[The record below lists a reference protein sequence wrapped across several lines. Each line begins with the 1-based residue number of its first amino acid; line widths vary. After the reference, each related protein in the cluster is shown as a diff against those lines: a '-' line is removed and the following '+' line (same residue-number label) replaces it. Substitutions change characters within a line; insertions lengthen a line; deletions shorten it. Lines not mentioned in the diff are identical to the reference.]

1 MEAHS
6 PVPKARSRPTSKK
19 LQEKISDTW
28 KDVFSPKSMN
38 SIKRETTVSQ
48 LVSDWEHVHKQTDPS
63 RDETYYVWKHCKNL
77 DSPYNDG
84 SVKTIGDLTADPPTL
99 YLDEIT
105 HFKIPRNHEDFNE
118 LNSYLN
124 ALFSARATKF
134 DYLRVGIY
142 SSKTSQSP
150 IRVTALVSPARER
163 NTFWLSIHVKAED
176 VGYDHHHHVPA
187 EKMIGLRKIALFS
200 HTKTPNDDKKFM
212 DREWNIIQYD
222 LLETISASRDSRAA
236 SLSNQLIPEADV
248 SEMSAPHGDQ
258 LLLTG
263 GIAGL
268 KLRKQQQEE
277 KKLIVSAETPIP
289 RADPLSK
296 SVAVDEEVHAIVLG
310 DEDHQTPL
318 APELRH
324 TLPIAV
330 SNKKVVESLPL
341 QPPQQQ
347 LHAIVLGEEDHQTP
361 LAPELRHT
369 LPIAI
374 SKKKV
379 VGSLPL
385 QPPQQQLHA
394 AMLGEE
400 DHQTPLPPELRHTL
414 PIVISDSTA
423 RKSFLVVDGGILAS
437 AAVAAAAVA
446 GGNRNSMQSQ
456 ISASEGSSSYR
467 LSRASDFFKSE
478 LKELEVKATT
488 DQLHSELLDEL
499 KMKKID
505 RIWCSEKYF
514 LSVSTDIDGLGS
526 NSCTILSADGKV
538 TTTEGLCCLLDDH
551 LFEWLPGIC
560 LKE

>member
-6 PVPKARSRPTSKK
+6 PVTKARSRPTSKK
-19 LQEKISDTW
+19 LDKSQEGEGSAKSKISDSW

-38 SIKRETTVSQ
+38 SVKRTTTVSQ
-48 LVSDWEHVHKQTDPS
+48 LVSDWEHVHKQSDPS

-105 HFKIPRNHEDFNE
+105 HFKIPRNHEDFNA

-124 ALFSARATKF
+124 ALFSAKATKF

-142 SSKTSQSP
+142 SSKTSQAP
-150 IRVTALVSPARER
+150 VRLTALVSPARER

-176 VGYDHHHHVPA
+176 VTHDHHHVPA
-187 EKMIGLRKIALFS
+187 EKIIGLRKIALFS
-200 HTKTPNDDKKFM
+200 HTKTPNEDKKFM

-236 SLSNQLIPEADV
+236 SLSNQLVPEVDV
-248 SEMSAPHGDQ
+248 SETPQGDQ

-268 KLRKQQQEE
+268 KLRKQQQQQQQEE
-277 KKLIVSAETPIP
+277 KKLIVSAEP
-289 RADPLSK
+289 PLPQDDSLAK
-296 SVAVDEEVHAIVLG
+296 LAITQPAAAGATVDEV
-310 DEDHQTPL
+310 
-318 APELRH
+318 
-324 TLPIAV
+324 
-330 SNKKVVESLPL
+330 
-341 QPPQQQ
+341 
-347 LHAIVLGEEDHQTP
+347 HAIVLGEEDHQTP
-361 LAPELRHT
+361 LPPELRHT
-369 LPIAI
+369 LPIAV

-379 VGSLPL
+379 VDNLPL
-385 QPPQQQLHA
+385 QPPQQLHA

-423 RKSFLVVDGGILAS
+423 RKSFLVVDGTTVLAS
-437 AAVAAAAVA
+437 AAAAAAVA
-446 GGNRNSMQSQ
+446 GANRNSMRSQ

-478 LKELEVKATT
+478 LKELEAKATT

-499 KMKKID
+499 KMQKID

-514 LSVSTDIDGLGS
+514 LSVSSDIDGLGS